1 MPIIKLRR
9 YSVLLQ
15 SSFTLLSGNLRT
27 DIHLETTWQ
36 KMGTANIAVLHWRH
50 IRSSYPLQPYFPSL
64 LVKWELVV
72 AYVCCFTSFCWII
85 RTSRDTTVH
94 HFLENLT
101 YKESDAFSDILTN
114 TMGTEGRERA
124 RECGSKVP
132 RKIPLTFLRHITL
145 LTNVTRLVFFQD
157 GGTLFAFF
165 SRLYGKICTFRPT
178 INENCCQILT

>member
-1 MPIIKLRR
+1 MSSSLKAIFAWQSWFFGLMPIIKLRR

-15 SSFTLLSGNLRT
+15 SSFTLLSRNLRT
-27 DIHLETTWQ
+27 DIHLETAWQ

-50 IRSSYPLQPYFPSL
+50 IRSSDPLHPYFPSL
-64 LVKWELVV
+64 LVRWELVV

-94 HFLENLT
+94 HFLETLT
-101 YKESDAFSDILTN
+101 YEASEAFSDILMN
-114 TMGTEGRERA
+114 TMRTQGRERA
-124 RECGSKVP
+124 RERVSKIP

-157 GGTLFAFF
+157 GGTLLAFF
-165 SRLYGKICTFRPT
+165 GRL
-178 INENCCQILT
+178 